1 MQIRKCALMIG
12 LFGVACC
19 AVAEPQS
26 LDLLAVPADVLK
38 TVQSAETAP
47 AGGIAPQTI
56 KVSAGI
62 NEIITVAQNHLNR
75 IVTPFPSPRVRTVSR
90 AETQVEGNVV
100 YVASNSEDP
109 VTLYITPGENESLAI
124 SLTLAPKLIPPR
136 EIRLE
141 LAGVEYSRLTQT
153 QPAAKKS
160 DNVDDTVQQEHVA
173 QLKAT
178 LRELALMQSPNGFS
192 GRPVSANETVYCD
205 QQGIQ
210 TTVGQAFDG
219 RNTTILIAKTVNT
232 TPQRIELDERSC
244 IGQGTGLSD
253 IVAVAAWPDVW
264 LEPGQS
270 TELFVIVKQRGLAE
284 EQIRPSVLR

>member
-12 LFGVACC
+12 LFGAACC
-19 AVAEPQS
+19 VVAEPQS
-26 LDLLAVPADVLK
+26 VDLLAVPADVLK
-38 TVQSAETAP
+38 TGQSQETAP
-47 AGGIAPQTI
+47 TGTGGIAPQTI

-160 DNVDDTVQQEHVA
+160 GNVDDTVQQEHVA

-192 GRPVSANETVYCD
+192 GRPVSA
-205 QQGIQ
+205 
-210 TTVGQAFDG
+210 
-219 RNTTILIAKTVNT
+219 
-232 TPQRIELDERSC
+232 
-244 IGQGTGLSD
+244 
-253 IVAVAAWPDVW
+253 
-264 LEPGQS
+264 
-270 TELFVIVKQRGLAE
+270 
-284 EQIRPSVLR
+284 